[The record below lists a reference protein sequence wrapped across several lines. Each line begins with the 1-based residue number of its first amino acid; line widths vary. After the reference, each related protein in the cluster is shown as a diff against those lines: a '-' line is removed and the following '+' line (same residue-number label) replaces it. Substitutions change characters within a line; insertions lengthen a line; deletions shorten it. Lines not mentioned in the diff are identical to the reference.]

1 MKSRVF
7 AIVCGVFTN
16 FGAYAQAPEYI
27 LVFLNKKAPSD
38 QTPKEVVDKLM
49 EGHMANIDRLAKEGK
64 LVAAGP
70 FEGGGGIFI
79 FRSARTGEVK
89 EWIQTDPAVKANRWD
104 VEVLP
109 YFPRQGSVCNAPE
122 PYEMVTYTF
131 IRYVPD
137 ITKFNIA
144 YAPDSMRSH
153 DLYLEK
159 LAGTGHVVTEATFG
173 PSDGGILVMRGDVGD
188 SLTEED
194 PAVAD
199 GVLTAEV
206 KKLWI
211 ARGAFCEK

>member
-1 MKSRVF
+1 M
-7 AIVCGVFTN
+7 VCGVLVSL
-16 FGAYAQAPEYI
+16 AAQAQAPEFI
-27 LVFLNKKAPSD
+27 FVFLNKKAASD
-38 QTPKEVVDKLM
+38 KTPKEVVDKLM

-79 FRSARTGEVK
+79 FKSSSTEEVK
-89 EWIQTDPAVKANRWD
+89 EWLQTDPAVKAERWN

-109 YFPRQGSVCNAPE
+109 YFPRQGSVCAVTE

-159 LAGTGHVVTEATFG
+159 LAGSGNVVTEATFG
-173 PSDGGILVMRGDVGD
+173 SSDGGILVMRGDVGP

-199 GVLTAEV
+199 GVLTADV

>member
-1 MKSRVF
+1 MNL
-7 AIVCGVFTN
+7 AVC
-16 FGAYAQAPEYI
+16 AQVPEFI
-27 LVFLNKKAPSD
+27 FVFLNKKTQSD
-38 QTPKEVVDKLM
+38 HTPKEVVDQLM
-49 EGHMANIDRLAKEGK
+49 EGHMANIDRLAGEGK

-70 FEGGGGIFI
+70 FDGGGGIFI
-79 FRSARTGEVK
+79 FRSSRTEEVK
-89 EWIQTDPAVKANRWD
+89 EWIQTDPAVKANRWN

-109 YFPRQGSVCNAPE
+109 YFPRQGSVCDAPE
-122 PYEMVTYTF
+122 PYEMVTYTL

-173 PSDGGILVMRGDVGD
+173 PSDGGILVMRGDAGD
-188 SLTEED
+188 TLTEED